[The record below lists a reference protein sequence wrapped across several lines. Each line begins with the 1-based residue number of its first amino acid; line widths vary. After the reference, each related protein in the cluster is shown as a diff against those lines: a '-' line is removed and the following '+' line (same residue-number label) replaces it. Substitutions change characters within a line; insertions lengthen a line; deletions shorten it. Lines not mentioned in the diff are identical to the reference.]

1 MIARGSVLFPV
12 LALVIA
18 LLIGG
23 GMTWTVWLVE
33 SERAQAEFERTADLA
48 VDRVVTRLEQHVVLL
63 RSTRGLFLAQ
73 QGAVDR
79 NIFNR
84 FLTGVDL
91 VNELSGIQGIGYARM
106 IATGDEQTITDD
118 VMIRYN
124 LEAEVR
130 PVTDQPWRASIV
142 LIEPPNDRNI
152 AALGFDMYAEGIR
165 RAAMDRAIAS
175 GQPQMSGPVSLVQEI
190 TPDKQSGV
198 LIYLALPSTSSA
210 PASGFVYAPFRGGD
224 LIRAA
229 LASGPPLSVLMT
241 IRDTGAPDRAIFDE
255 GAEGASGL
263 KMKRSVEIVG
273 RQWSFTVAASD
284 GPSTLRRHL
293 GSILVGLISVLFAAA
308 AGLAVRSRQHEAT
321 QAREVVAAT
330 ARESDYR
337 DLLLQEMKHRIKNH
351 IARIQSIARQSAR
364 GATDVKAFSETFDA
378 RLQAMAA
385 VQEIL
390 AGTAV
395 AQADVRAILR
405 RELQQCLDTAEVEH
419 LMDGPSVILD
429 ERQAHAFALVA
440 HELVTNAMKYGG
452 LSANGRGLRITWS
465 VQPQA
470 DGKPPMLAFD
480 WQEQF
485 TAAPDASESQGT
497 GFGSRLIDVSLKGE
511 LSGTLSRDFHAQGL
525 HISLSFPLNPAL
537 IKSQPR
543 KK

>member
-1 MIARGSVLFPV
+1 MTPRSNVLYPI
-12 LALVIA
+12 LAFLAA
-18 LLIGG
+18 LLVGA
-23 GMTWTVWLVE
+23 GMTRSVWLVE
-33 SERAQAEFERTADLA
+33 AQRAQSEFERTADLA
-48 VDRVVTRLEQHVVLL
+48 IDRIVARLEQHVVLL
-63 RSTRGLFLAQ
+63 QSTRGLFLAQ
-73 QGAVDR
+73 RGSVDR
-79 NIFNR
+79 DTFGR

-91 VNELSGIQGIGYARM
+91 VNDLSGIQGIGYARM
-106 IATGDEQTITDD
+106 VATGEDKTIIDD
-118 VMIRYN
+118 VMTRYG
-124 LEAEVR
+124 LAADIR
-130 PVTDQPWRASIV
+130 PVTEQPWRASIV
-142 LIEPPNDRNI
+142 LIEPPTDRNI
-152 AALGFDMYAEGIR
+152 AALGFDMYADDTR

-175 GQPQMSGPVSLVQEI
+175 GQPQMSGPVQLVQEI
-190 TPDKQSGV
+190 TADKQSGV
-198 LIYLALPSTSSA
+198 LIYLSLPATSDA

-229 LASGPPLSVLMT
+229 LSAGPPLSVLIT
-241 IRDTGAPDRAIFDE
+241 IRDSGAPDRPIFDE
-255 GAEGASGL
+255 GAERAAGL
-263 KMKRSVEIVG
+263 KLNRSVELVG
-273 RQWSFTVAASD
+273 RQWVFTVAESD
-284 GPSTLRRHL
+284 GPSTYRLHL
-293 GSILVGLISVLFAAA
+293 GSLLVGVISVLFAAA
-308 AGLAVRSRQHEAT
+308 AGLVVHSRQHEAT
-321 QAREVVAAT
+321 QAFEVAAAS

-364 GATDVKAFSETFDA
+364 GATDVKAFAETFDA

-440 HELVTNAMKYGG
+440 HELVTNALKYGG
-452 LSANGRGLRITWS
+452 LSAKGQGLQIIWS
-465 VQPQA
+465 VRPGTY
-470 DGKPPMLAFD
+470 DTPPMLAFD

-485 TAAPDASESQGT
+485 AALSDAPAPGT

-511 LSGTLSRDFHAQGL
+511 LSGTMTRDFHAQGL
-525 HISLSFPLNPAL
+525 HITLSFP
-537 IKSQPR
+537 IKPELTRTLRR